1 MLSVDLRSLEG
12 QAVQVDGSV
21 DPEDPTWSDVATRPS
36 SPVTVHG
43 RLSAAGDGRYY
54 FTGEF
59 AGSAVGECT
68 RCLTEVL
75 VRAGDSIQC
84 LFVESDADELD
95 DDPDVFLLD
104 SKSRSIDLRP
114 AVREGWILAVPSF
127 VLCREDCKGLCPT
140 CGVDRN
146 TTPCPC
152 AASGDARWDALRERT
167 AES

>member
-12 QAVQVDGSV
+12 QAAQVDGEIAPDSSL
-21 DPEDPTWSDVATRPS
+21 WLGVAVPPC

-43 RLSAAGDGRYY
+43 RLSGAGDGRYY

-59 AGSAVGECT
+59 EGSAVGECT
-68 RCLTEVL
+68 RCLKEVL

-84 LFVESDADELD
+84 LFVESDEDGLD

-104 SKSRSIDLRP
+104 SKSRRIDVGP

-127 VLCREDCKGLCPT
+127 VLCREDCIGLCPT

-146 TTPCPC
+146 TTAC
-152 AASGDARWDALRERT
+152 ACTSTDDA
-167 AES
+167 